1 MGVEGEDNAAS
12 RVTRASS
19 EGWRYPLLLLGA
31 APLLNSHFQ
40 HISVVVIRAGLE
52 APLGKLPNPASK
64 FGRSAGL
71 ALFGPP
77 RNPLIMH
84 SISGR
89 TAKAS

>member
-52 APLGKLPNPASK
+52 APLGKLPNPAQNSV
-64 FGRSAGL
+64 GALAWPCSGL
-71 ALFGPP
+71 PETP
-77 RNPLIMH
+77 
-84 SISGR
+84 
-89 TAKAS
+89 